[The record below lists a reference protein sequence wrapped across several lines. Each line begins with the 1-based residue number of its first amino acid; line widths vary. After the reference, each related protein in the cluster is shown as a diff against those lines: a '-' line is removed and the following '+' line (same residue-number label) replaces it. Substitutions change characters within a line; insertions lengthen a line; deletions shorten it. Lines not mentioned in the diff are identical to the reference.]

1 MRKYFF
7 ILMLS
12 IFTIQ
17 VSAQIEMFDESQQI
31 KEVPKA
37 EPYDSLRNMATQKFG
52 TKNNFKYTFDHLI
65 GQTLLYCG
73 DPYSFSLSNNFK
85 VGSYYKVQGTLPD
98 DVGRGLYCRMQLE
111 DTKTGE
117 KLNEGGLT
125 GDNFNARWV
134 VVGHYEKN
142 EIVIYK

>member
-52 TKNNFKYTFDHLI
+52 TKIILNTPLI
-65 GQTLLYCG
+65 IL
-73 DPYSFSLSNNFK
+73 
-85 VGSYYKVQGTLPD
+85 
-98 DVGRGLYCRMQLE
+98 
-111 DTKTGE
+111 
-117 KLNEGGLT
+117 
-125 GDNFNARWV
+125 
-134 VVGHYEKN
+134 
-142 EIVIYK
+142 